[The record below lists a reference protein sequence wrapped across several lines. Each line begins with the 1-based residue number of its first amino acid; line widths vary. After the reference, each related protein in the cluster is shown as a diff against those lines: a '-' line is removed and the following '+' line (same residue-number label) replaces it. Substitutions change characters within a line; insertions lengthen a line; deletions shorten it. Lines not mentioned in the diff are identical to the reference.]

1 MRKKLKYDTYESQGK
16 SRHQFKPPVYEYP
29 PKKYSAEKILN
40 ILLTAKP
47 EQICQHKPKMITRS
61 ATFVVD
67 VRCLENQ
74 EDIKKMNLGFGTIQ
88 DLTHRYFM

>member
-1 MRKKLKYDTYESQGK
+1 MMSVYPIYSMWYSAEEIKIWYLWK
-16 SRHQFKPPVYEYP
+16 SGFKQPVYEYP
-29 PKKYSAEKILN
+29 PEKYSAEKILN

-67 VRCLENQ
+67 VCCLENQ
-74 EDIKKMNLGFGTIQ
+74 EDI
-88 DLTHRYFM
+88 

>member
-1 MRKKLKYDTYESQGK
+1 MTQSLYESQGK
-16 SRHQFKPPVYEYP
+16 SGHESEQPVYEHP
-29 PKKYSAEKILN
+29 PQKYSAEKILN

-47 EQICQHKPKMITRS
+47 EQICRHKPKMITRS

-67 VRCLENQ
+67 VHCLENQ
-74 EDIKKMNLGFGTIQ
+74 EDVKKMNLEFGTIQ